1 MSLMG
6 IVRNW
11 GESVDDVQGDG
22 GALFVGEVQAD
33 F

>member
-1 MSLMG
+1 MG

-11 GESVDDVQGDG
+11 GESVDDVQGDYG
-22 GALFVGEVQAD
+22 PLFAGEVQAD

>member
-11 GESVDDVQGDG
+11 GESVDDVQGDDD
-22 GALFVGEVQAD
+22 ALFVGEVQAD